1 VPAPRADI
9 HVPRYTLLAALI
21 ATTLVALTAACGTA
35 TATDVAPSASTG
47 GSGFVVQPLTAPK
60 GAFAG
65 KPATL
70 NGHLAGA
77 TGDVTITA
85 KRGNADWLP
94 VGTAEADAFG
104 DFTFTWTAPKSGRYN
119 FRFTEPGAT
128 VAINS
133 DDPQGTLSVYRRQ
146 KATWYGPESY
156 GSRTA
161 CGIKLTAR
169 TIGVAHKTLPC
180 GTRVE
185 FFLRGKRITVPV
197 IDRGPFANGATW
209 DLTLTAMKRLGSSS
223 TEVLGA
229 LPL

>member
-1 VPAPRADI
+1 MPAPRADI

-21 ATTLVALTAACGTA
+21 ATILVALAAACGSA
-35 TATDVAPSASTG
+35 SAADAGPSSSTG

-65 KPATL
+65 KPAKL

-77 TGDVTITA
+77 TGEVTITA
-85 KRGNADWLP
+85 KRGKADWLP
-94 VGTAEADAFG
+94 VGTAEVDAFG
-104 DFTFTWTAPKSGRYN
+104 DFTFTWTAPKPGRYN
-119 FRFTEPGAT
+119 FRFSEAG
-128 VAINS
+128 VAASINNE
-133 DDPQGTLSVYRRQ
+133 DPQGTLSVYRRQ

-156 GSRTA
+156 GTRTA

-169 TIGVAHKTLPC
+169 TLGTAHKTLPC

-209 DLTLTAMKRLGSSS
+209 DLTLTAMRRLGSSS